1 MIKLM
6 EEKCVEVQT
15 VLKNQIFGQ
24 KMMENLINDLMDLA
38 KMDNNQ
44 FEISKK
50 YFNLSLLVFESLQM
64 IVDSANKRNIHLL
77 AEIDD

>member
-1 MIKLM
+1 M